1 MKKFS
6 FLEKLP
12 RIVFTGKVQKEVQL
26 EKSLTMKLPTELAIF
41 VINQIT
47 KFHLLNEIGSNF
59 VIEQKRHIYSI
70 VANFFPT
77 STYFHFIKRGF
88 NQ

>member
-26 EKSLTMKLPTELAIF
+26 EKSLTMKLPTDLAIF
-41 VINQIT
+41 EKTKLQISPFKRNWIKFCYRT
-47 KFHLLNEIGSNF
+47 KKAHL
-59 VIEQKRHIYSI
+59 
-70 VANFFPT
+70 
-77 STYFHFIKRGF
+77 
-88 NQ
+88 